1 MVYVQEVLAVNGENS
16 RCCGTLPPKRGCVII
31 PAYNEEMRIGH
42 IVGEVRANGLDCIVV
57 DDGSADKTKEE
68 ASKAGAS
75 VISHAKN
82 LGKGVSLRDGFKEA
96 LKKDYDFVI
105 TMDGDGQHH
114 PGELQGFV
122 KATGLGDAAVILGN
136 RMGDPK
142 GMPLKRKATNW
153 AMSSFISLIAGQK
166 MPDTQC
172 GYRLIKAEVLR
183 AVPLTTDKYEIESEL
198 LIGASKAGFKIK
210 SIPIKSIYG
219 GEKSQIHPF
228 VDTLRFL
235 SFIIKT
241 ALKK

>member
-1 MVYVQEVLAVNGENS
+1 M
-16 RCCGTLPPKRGCVII
+16 KGCVVI

-42 IVGEVRANGLDCIVV
+42 IAGEVKAKGLDCIVV

-68 ASKAGAS
+68 AKEAGAD
-75 VISHAKN
+75 VIFHAKN
-82 LGKGVSLRDGFKEA
+82 MGKGVSLRDGFKKA
-96 LKKDYDFVI
+96 LEKGCDFVI

-114 PGELQGFV
+114 PDELEGFV
-122 KATGLGDAAVILGN
+122 SAAGKSGAGVILGN

-153 AMSSFISLIAGQK
+153 VMSSFISLIAGQR

-172 GYRLIKAEVLR
+172 GYRLIKSDVLK

-198 LIGASKAGFKIK
+198 LIKASKAGFKIE
-210 SIPIKSIYG
+210 SIPIRSIYG

-228 VDTLRFL
+228 VDTLRFF

-241 ALKK
+241 AFKK

>member
-1 MVYVQEVLAVNGENS
+1 M
-16 RCCGTLPPKRGCVII
+16 KGCVII

-42 IVGEVRANGLDCIVV
+42 IVGEVKAKGLDCIVI

-68 ASKAGAS
+68 AGKEGAD
-75 VISHAKN
+75 VICHPKS
-82 LGKGVSLRDGFKEA
+82 LGKGVSLRDGFKKA
-96 LKKDYDFVI
+96 LEKGCDFVI

-114 PGELQGFV
+114 PDELKGFV
-122 KATGLGDAAVILGN
+122 KAAETGGAAIILGN

-142 GMPLKRKATNW
+142 GMPLKRKLTNW
-153 AMSSFISLIAGQK
+153 VMSSFISLIAGQK

-172 GYRLIKAEVLR
+172 GYRLIKSEVLK
-183 AVPLTTDKYEIESEL
+183 AVSLTTDKYEIESEL
-198 LIGASKAGFKIK
+198 LIGASKAGFKIA

-228 VDTLRFL
+228 VDTLRFF

-241 ALKK
+241 AFKK

>member
-1 MVYVQEVLAVNGENS
+1 MVYVQEVLAV
-16 RCCGTLPPKRGCVII
+16 RGFVII
-31 PAYNEEMRIGH
+31 PAFNEEMRIGH
-42 IVGEVRANGLDCIVV
+42 IVGEAKAKGLDCIVI

-68 ASKAGAS
+68 AKDAGAD
-75 VISHAKN
+75 VICHTKN
-82 LGKGVSLRDGFKEA
+82 LGKGVSLRDGFKKA
-96 LKKDYDFVI
+96 LEKGCDFVI

-114 PGELQGFV
+114 PGELEGFV
-122 KATGLGDAAVILGN
+122 RAAEKSGAAVILGN

-142 GMPLKRKATNW
+142 GMPLKRKLTNW
-153 AMSSFISLIAGQK
+153 VMSSFISLIAGQR

-172 GYRLIKAEVLR
+172 GYRLIRAEVLK

-198 LIGASKAGFKIK
+198 LIGASKAGFKIE

-228 VDTLRFL
+228 VDTIRFL

-241 ALKK
+241 AFKK

>member
-1 MVYVQEVLAVNGENS
+1 M
-16 RCCGTLPPKRGCVII
+16 KGCVII

-42 IVGEVRANGLDCIVV
+42 IVGEVKANGLDCIVI
-57 DDGSADKTKEE
+57 DDGSVDETKEE
-68 ASKAGAS
+68 AGKAGAG

-82 LGKGVSLRDGFKEA
+82 FGKGVSLRDGFREA
-96 LKKDYDFVI
+96 LKKGCDFVI

-114 PGELQGFV
+114 PDELKGFV
-122 KATGLGDAAVILGN
+122 KAVEKGDAAVILGN

-142 GMPLKRKATNW
+142 GMPFKRKVTNW
-153 AMSSFISLIAGQK
+153 VMSSFISLIAGQS

-172 GYRLIKAEVLR
+172 GYRLIKSEVLK

-198 LIGASKAGFKIK
+198 LIGASRAGFKIA

-235 SFIIKT
+235 FFIIKT
-241 ALKK
+241 AFKK